1 MSQYQTYYVLPKP
14 IVVNDTVNI
23 NWWTT
28 TGEFSLNQLMD
39 KINRNGGY
47 FIAGNVDVA
56 FKVEYVFSKIELD
69 DFIASQKQKKEN

>member
-1 MSQYQTYYVLPKP
+1 MSHYQTYYVLPKP
-14 IVVNDTVNI
+14 IVINDTANI

-28 TGEFSLNQLMD
+28 DEFSLSQLMD

-56 FKVEYVFSKIELD
+56 FKVEYVFSKQELD
-69 DFIASQKQKKEN
+69 DFIANQKKKEN